1 MEDIKQLLQ
10 YSIDKELRHI
20 PSALSQ
26 YSYLKHILPHLDYPN
41 INFVIGKPF
50 GSQAYYILWK
60 QLGLLE
66 DKNYSYGVKHEE
78 LPFVNFSEET
88 LGNALG
94 VAAGISIGSKK
105 HTVVNLS
112 DGAIQMGPT
121 LEAIQFIGAKQLDL
135 ICLVDCNG
143 YQLTGS
149 TTEIMGQ
156 NCQSMRQIF
165 EASGWRT
172 VLINSEDFNYETYRL
187 LSDSMQRPI
196 AFLFRTR
203 KGQGVVEMENDPV
216 TWHYKPL
223 RSLNEITI
231 K

>member
-1 MEDIKQLLQ
+1 MKRLLQ

-26 YSYLKHILPHLDYPN
+26 YSYLKHILPHLDYTN
-41 INFVIGKPF
+41 IDLVIGKPF
-50 GSQAYYILWK
+50 GSQAYYTIWEEI
-60 QLGLLE
+60 GLLE
-66 DKNYSYGVKHEE
+66 DKEYNYGIKHEE

-94 VAAGISIGSKK
+94 VAAGINLANNRKTI
-105 HTVVNLS
+105 VNLS

-121 LEAIQFIGAKQLDL
+121 LEAIQFIGANQLD
-135 ICLVDCNG
+135 ITCFVDCNG

-149 TTEIMGQ
+149 TKSIANQ
-156 NCQSMRQIF
+156 DCRSIQKIF
-165 EASGWRT
+165 DAYGWRT
-172 VLINSEDFNYETYRL
+172 IMIDSDDFNFETYRL
-187 LSDSMQRPI
+187 LSEALIKP
-196 AFLFRTR
+196 AVFLFRTR
-203 KGQGVVEMENDPV
+203 KGHGVPEMEDDPV

-223 RSLNEITI
+223 RSLDEITI